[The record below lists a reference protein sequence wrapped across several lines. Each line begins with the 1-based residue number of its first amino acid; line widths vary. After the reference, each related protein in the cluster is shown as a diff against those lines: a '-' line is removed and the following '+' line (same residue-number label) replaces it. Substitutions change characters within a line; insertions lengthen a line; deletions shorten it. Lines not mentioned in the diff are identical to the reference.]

1 MSTAIPVGT
10 WTSDK
15 VHSTFDFS
23 ARHLVVA
30 TYRGSLGDFDAT
42 LIGNEDGTA
51 RLDAAARAA
60 SVQTADENLTGHLL
74 SPDFF
79 DAERYPEV
87 TYTATDIT
95 RDGDHLVVRGQL
107 SLKGVTKDIT
117 LHGEIVGP
125 AVGFEDQ
132 QKLGVTLEGTI
143 DRTEFGLVW
152 NASLPTGGLV
162 LGNEVKLVA
171 NLELNQ
177 S

>member
-1 MSTAIPVGT
+1 MSTAIPAGT
-10 WTSDK
+10 WASDK

-30 TYRGSLGDFDAT
+30 TFHGSLPDFEAT
-42 LIGNEDGTA
+42 LVSNEDGTA
-51 RLDAAARAA
+51 RLDAAARVAA
-60 SVQTADENLTGHLL
+60 VRTADENLTGHLL

-87 TYTATDIT
+87 TFTASDIT
-95 RDGDHLVVRGQL
+95 REGDHVVLRGQL
-107 SLKGVTKDIT
+107 TLKGVTKDLT

-125 AVGFEDQ
+125 AVGFEDHEL
-132 QKLGVTLEGTI
+132 LGLTLEGSI
-143 DRTEFGLVW
+143 DRTEFGMAW
-152 NASLPTGGLV
+152 NANLPTGGLV

-171 NLELNQ
+171 NLELKR

>member
-1 MSTAIPVGT
+1 MSNAIPVGT
-10 WTSDK
+10 WASDK

-30 TYRGSLGDFDAT
+30 TYRGSLGDIDAT
-42 LIGNEDGTA
+42 LVGNTDGTA
-51 RLDAAARAA
+51 RLTAAARVA

-107 SLKGVTKDIT
+107 TLKGVTKDVT

-125 AVGFEDQ
+125 AVAFEEQ
-132 QKLGVTLEGTI
+132 QKLGLTLEGSI
-143 DRTEFGLVW
+143 DRTEFGITW
-152 NASLPTGGLV
+152 NANLPTGGLV

-177 S
+177 A